1 MEKFE
6 KVLDHTMSMMMSFV
20 MLVLTVFA
28 TWQVF
33 TRLIL
38 NDPSTFTEEIIRYL
52 LIWASMI
59 GAAYCF
65 FKNKHIKLTVL
76 TDRLGPKVN
85 ALLSIVSET
94 VVLFFIGYVYI
105 YGGIQMVAQNVA
117 QLTAVLRI
125 PMSIIYA
132 CIPLSGVL
140 ILMSKI
146 LQYLSRKRGSR

>member
-1 MEKFE
+1 
-6 KVLDHTMSMMMSFV
+6 MMMSFV

-59 GAAYCF
+59 GVAYCF

-85 ALLSIVSET
+85 AFLSIVSET